1 MLKSYGGSPCA
12 CLSKGKRHI
21 LKVYLYH
28 SLFRIIRRR
37 ENLSESYTK
46 NNNSSIDVDRLRS
59 TSIHRNTM
67 VEVRVV
73 GNEIRK

>member
-1 MLKSYGGSPCA
+1 MLKSYWGSPFA

-21 LKVYLYH
+21 LKVYLCH
-28 SLFRIIRRR
+28 LLFRIIRRR

-46 NNNSSIDVDRLRS
+46 NKNSSIDVDRLRS